1 MFHWTGDVE
10 YVKKSANIT
19 DFTEVILCLRKEVS
33 QLEAFLQSGWIC
45 DCLQHQVSGEELEKI
60 QAYMQAESWASPAFR
75 RRNGSVEEESR
86 IPLRFHLEIDLKM

>member
-1 MFHWTGDVE
+1 M
-10 YVKKSANIT
+10 
-19 DFTEVILCLRKEVS
+19 
-33 QLEAFLQSGWIC
+33 EASLPSGWIR

-75 RRNGSVEEESR
+75 RWRASVEEESR

>member
-1 MFHWTGDVE
+1 M
-10 YVKKSANIT
+10 
-19 DFTEVILCLRKEVS
+19 
-33 QLEAFLQSGWIC
+33 
-45 DCLQHQVSGEELEKI
+45 QHQVSGEELEKI